1 MITRRPQIA
10 AAIII
15 TAIFATAV
23 VLAMIEASERRA
35 NLYLCPLCEQ
45 EVQP

>member
-1 MITRRPQIA
+1 MITYRPQIA

-15 TAIFATAV
+15 IAIFGTAI
-23 VLAMIEASERRA
+23 VLAMVEAADRRA
-35 NLYLCPLCEQ
+35 NLHLCPLCEQ